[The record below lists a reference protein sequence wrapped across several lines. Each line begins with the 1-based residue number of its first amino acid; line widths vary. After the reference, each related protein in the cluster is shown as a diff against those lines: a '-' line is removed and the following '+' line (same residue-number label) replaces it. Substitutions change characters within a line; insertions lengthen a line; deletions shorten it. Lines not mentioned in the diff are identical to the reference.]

1 VVPSASCLDLGP
13 TPLGTVNAGFA
24 LDSGTFL
31 SFLNKRKINT
41 NAYGGSG
48 VHVNLAKKVREL
60 VPQVSQVPLQM
71 VDWIAW

>member
-31 SFLNKRKINT
+31 S
-41 NAYGGSG
+41 S
-48 VHVNLAKKVREL
+48 
-60 VPQVSQVPLQM
+60 
-71 VDWIAW
+71 

>member
-1 VVPSASCLDLGP
+1 MLGLHWIVAP
-13 TPLGTVNAGFA
+13 F
-24 LDSGTFL
+24 F
-31 SFLNKRKINT
+31 FLNKKINT

-60 VPQVSQVPLQM
+60 VPQVSQVLLQM